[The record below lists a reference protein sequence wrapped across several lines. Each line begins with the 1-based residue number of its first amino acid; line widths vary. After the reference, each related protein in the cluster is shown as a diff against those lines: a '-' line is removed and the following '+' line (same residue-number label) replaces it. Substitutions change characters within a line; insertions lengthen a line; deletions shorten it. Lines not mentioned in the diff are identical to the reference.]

1 MVRTARA
8 GRTERMAVTGVMGAI
23 FVMAVAATAATIMK
37 GATIVAGAITVKGA
51 TTATTA
57 TTATIAT
64 IVTAGAKGPLPTAG
78 TMTGP
83 QAVGSLTV
91 RPVRRTAS
99 ARSAMTAM
107 VRAGGLRV
115 RRAMTGRAA
124 MTVRIGPTVQT
135 GRIVMAVRTGRTE
148 TAVVTRTV
156 PPGVGEMEA
165 RAVALVVAPA
175 VIKTAAVTA
184 ARTNALALAVA
195 SPSGPEIPLT
205 MPHLRQRCGF

>member
-1 MVRTARA
+1 
-8 GRTERMAVTGVMGAI
+8 MAVTGVMGAI

-37 GATIVAGAITVKGA
+37 G
-51 TTATTA
+51 ATTA

-107 VRAGGLRV
+107 GRADGRRV
-115 RRAMTGRAA
+115 PRATTDPAA
-124 MTVRIGPTVQT
+124 MTAKTVL
-135 GRIVMAVRTGRTE
+135 AARTGRTE
-148 TAVVTRTV
+148 TAVAARGVTLA
-156 PPGVGEMEA
+156 VGGMAGRAAILAVGQAGTETAVVRAGRADVLA
-165 RAVALVVAPA
+165 RAA
-175 VIKTAAVTA
+175 
-184 ARTNALALAVA
+184 A
-195 SPSGPEIPLT
+195 SPDRPLPE
-205 MPHLRQRCGF
+205 